1 MSVLWGAL
9 RVHSQQRARHIA
21 LADSQREVPYGELID
36 AVEERANQLREM
48 PVTVLAI
55 ALDNCVDWVLWDL
68 AALRSDVI
76 CVPVPSFFSVRQRQH
91 VFKNAGVDAVV
102 DPIGL
107 RTLRST
113 PVEIPRG
120 TAKVSTETS
129 ANGAEPSQTTDTTAE
144 TPAAGPPGEDS
155 HQPSSSQPI
164 RSVFL
169 FTDGRPTVG
178 LRDAPSI
185 LQVMGNMLSPTP
197 ADADAMLNGEYEM
210 SFATGGATTPAAVP
224 PHVVKVHTFGFGQDS
239 DPALLGAIADAGS
252 GSYYYISNPDDIPA
266 AFADALGGLLSV
278 AAQNV
283 ALRVSPANGARV
295 TGVRSGFPTTRDGP
309 DFLVRVPDVYAE
321 EVKDLVVA
329 VELPSMHG
337 EDVAEDCEFTAATV
351 SIEFIDTV
359 RSRPA
364 VVAGEVRVRRSAEAE
379 AERAAAGNLRVR
391 AQVTRLNAMDSMLQV

>member
-1 MSVLWGAL
+1 MQVHNTLSVGPVVSSHRTRAEQELAKL
-9 RVHSQQRARHIA
+9 QSHSCTNLAGGLFEGIKQQ
-21 LADSQREVPYGELID
+21 LAV
-36 AVEERANQLREM
+36 QLS
-48 PVTVLAI
+48 PPPPTPA
-55 ALDNCVDWVLWDL
+55 
-68 AALRSDVI
+68 
-76 CVPVPSFFSVRQRQH
+76 P
-91 VFKNAGVDAVV
+91 
-102 DPIGL
+102 
-107 RTLRST
+107 TST
-113 PVEIPRG
+113 PP
-120 TAKVSTETS
+120 STETS
-129 ANGAEPSQTTDTTAE
+129 ANGAELSQTTDAIAE
-144 TPAAGPPGEDS
+144 APAAGPPTEDS
-155 HQPSSSQPI
+155 QQPSVSQPI

-185 LQVMGNMLSPTP
+185 LKVMGNMLSPPP
-197 ADADAMLNGEYEM
+197 ADADAMLNGEYETT
-210 SFATGGATTPAAVP
+210 FATGRPTTPDTEVAAVP
-224 PHVVKVHTFGFGQDS
+224 PPAVKVHTFGFGQDS